1 MEVVMSFIQRYWDL
15 FINLIRQ
22 FTFRDAIDV
31 LVVSFIIYSGIKL
44 VRESRAEQLVKGILI
59 LLIVWACSS
68 KNSTRSNFAKAQL
81 LVYVIS
87 IVIGILLYIVLGAA
101 VFSSMSGVYY

>member
-1 MEVVMSFIQRYWDL
+1 MENMDYYNANGQ
-15 FINLIRQ
+15 NLQNMVPEPTIK
-22 FTFRDAIDV
+22 D
-31 LVVSFIIYSGIKL
+31 FIIWLGLPSLLGFFTCGIG
-44 VRESRAEQLVKGILI
+44 SLI